1 MILTNGK
8 MKVLK
13 NKNKRTQF
21 FKDIVEGD
29 VIEILLNVDFSIGS
43 GCSTELTTIKNH
55 TQGTQKTDSPKHIR
69 LGMDKISSEHIT
81 GPSQG
86 DVFRGSSIRDVF
98 NGKETMWSVL
108 NFQVK

>member
-1 MILTNGK
+1 

-43 GCSTELTTIKNH
+43 NCSTEITTIKNH
-55 TQGTQKTDSPKHIR
+55 TQGTQKTDSSKHIR
-69 LGMDKISSEHIT
+69 LGMDKISSEYIT
-81 GPSQG
+81 EPSKR
-86 DVFRGSSIRDVF
+86 DVFRSSSIRDVF
-98 NGKETMWSVL
+98 NEKETIWSAL
-108 NFQVK
+108 NFR